1 MAETSTRKRV
11 VLVDDEPDIVWSLV
25 GRLSRELPDVDVE
38 GLTEPEAAL
47 RLFET
52 SPIDLLVTDIRMPR
66 MSGMELLLRARQL
79 VPALPFVVMTAY
91 PTEKGRAEAERYGAV
106 TYIEKP
112 FEVATLVAVIT
123 RLLEQQR
130 GTGFSGAVR
139 LETLPDLVQ
148 LFMLSN
154 SSGALR
160 IRHGQRAGAIWF
172 DRGAVIHSECGERS
186 GAESFFEILTWR
198 GGEFSMERSAVPPML
213 TIFEHPTA
221 LMVEAYRRLDES
233 HVAHGEHASDDSAAP
248 PVEDAVHPDGFD
260 AGAVESE
267 LEHELDVAASGASDG
282 SPAAPNRPEQTPA
295 KDPPM
300 ANNIQSA
307 LESLRTLDGYY
318 GSALVDSE
326 SGLTLGIDGGGPLNL
341 EIASAGNTE
350 VVRAQRKTI
359 ASLSMHDEIEDILIT
374 LGKQY
379 HIIRPLKKRLGVF
392 FYVAFDRVRANLA
405 LARLLIADTEKKL
418 DL

>member
-1 MAETSTRKRV
+1 MAEVAARKRI

-25 GRLSRELPDVDVE
+25 GRLSRELPHVKVE
-38 GLTEPEAAL
+38 GLTEPESVL
-47 RLFET
+47 RLLEKT
-52 SPIDLLVTDIRMPR
+52 HIDLLITDIRMPR

-91 PTEKGRAEAERYGAV
+91 PTETGRAEAERYGAV

-112 FEVATLVAVIT
+112 FEVAALVAVVT

-154 SSGALR
+154 TTGALHINR
-160 IRHGQRAGAIWF
+160 GEHGGAIWF
-172 DRGAVIHSECGERS
+172 DRGAVIHSECGQLS
-186 GAESFFEILTWR
+186 GAEAFYEILTWR
-198 GGEFSMERSAVPPML
+198 GGEFAMERNAVPPML

-233 HVAHGEHASDDSAAP
+233 QLGLGEPGPLADAA
-248 PVEDAVHPDGFD
+248 ETHDADLTLAFD
-260 AGAVESE
+260 ATAVESE
-267 LEHELDVAASGASDG
+267 VD
-282 SPAAPNRPEQTPA
+282 PETYVTVPETLA
-295 KDPPM
+295 KDPQM

-307 LESLRTLDGYY
+307 LETFRTLDGYY
-318 GSALVDSE
+318 GAALVDSE
-326 SGLTLGIDGGGPLNL
+326 SGLTLGTDGGGPLNL

-350 VVRAQRKTI
+350 VVRAKRKTMS
-359 ASLSMHDEIEDILIT
+359 SLNLRDEIEDILIT

-379 HIIRPLKKRLGVF
+379 HIIRPLRKRPGVF
-392 FYVAFDRVRANLA
+392 FYVAFDRARSNLA
-405 LARLLIADTEKKL
+405 LARLTIADVEKKL